1 MPVTRAAPTSQRT
14 DRPRIALVCGNLE
27 PARDGVAD
35 YTLHLREALG
45 HRADVWLA
53 TVGPA
58 AGAAEPTAG
67 PRLIQVAGGWN
78 ARGVAALAGAL
89 RRVAPDVVHVQFA
102 PSAFGYS
109 PAVGLLPLLLP
120 TGTRLVTTLH
130 EYDWW
135 SWPAHVPDRL
145 WRLVERRRWW
155 DRETLALAPRSS
167 RVIVTNG
174 AHANAV
180 RGRLGVSP
188 RSVPV
193 GANVVPD
200 PSADRPAVRRA
211 ARSRLGLPTEAP
223 VLAFFGFVHPVK
235 GLRYLVEALAM
246 LVPEHPGVRLVIVG
260 GFASLALSDPEA
272 DAFRRELAGRARE
285 AGVADRVLM
294 TGHLPAA
301 EASAVLTAV
310 DIAVLPFTGGVTA
323 KSGAL
328 AAVAAHGLPVVV
340 TAADP
345 PDPTLVDARTA
356 VVVPRVRDAEALAA
370 GIRRLLVDADL
381 GAQVQAG
388 LVTLLADRGWA
399 RIADAHL
406 ELYGECQGGGVERGR
421 SAWARAKPPAGA
433 ASGGGHDL
441 PDHHG

>member
-14 DRPRIALVCGNLE
+14 DRPRIALICGNLE

-53 TVGPA
+53 TAGP
-58 AGAAEPTAG
+58 AGAAEPAAG
-67 PRLIQVAGGWN
+67 PRLIKVADGWN

-89 RRVAPDVVHVQFA
+89 RRLAPDVVHVQFA

-120 TGTRLVTTLH
+120 ASTRLVTTLH

-174 AHANAV
+174 AHARAV
-180 RGRLGVSP
+180 RGRLGISP

-193 GANVVPD
+193 GANVIPD
-200 PSADRPAVRRA
+200 SHADRPAVRRV
-211 ARSRLGLPTEAP
+211 ARSRLGLPPEAP
-223 VLAFFGFVHPVK
+223 VLAFFGFAHPAK
-235 GLRYLVEALAM
+235 GLRYLIEALAM
-246 LVPEHPGVRLVIVG
+246 LAPEHPGVRLVIAG
-260 GFASLALSDPEA
+260 GFVSLALREPEA
-272 DAFRRELAGRARE
+272 NAFRRELEDGARE
-285 AGVADRVLM
+285 AGVAGRVLM

-301 EASAVLTAV
+301 EASEVLTAA
-310 DIAVLPFTGGVTA
+310 DIAVLPFTAGVTA

-345 PDPTLVDARTA
+345 PDPALVDARTA
-356 VVVPRVRDAEALAA
+356 VVVPRVRDAGALAV

-381 GAQVQAG
+381 GARVRAG
-388 LVTLLADRGWA
+388 LATLLADRGWP

-406 ELYGECQGGGVERGR
+406 ELYRECRDGGTGRGR
-421 SAWARAKPPAGA
+421 PARFHARSPAGA
-433 ASGGGHDL
+433 APPGGHDS
-441 PDHHG
+441 PGHGD